1 MAVDKLDHGGVP
13 IVAAVLS
20 VALAGQSLWCVG
32 FSYWTGH
39 PYQKKASETVCTASG
54 QILNIFTVLLQLDFP
69 GAPAVAQQ
77 DGQHLGSPGMWLPCP
92 AQRSWLRSQLS
103 SWMQLRSDP
112 WPRISVCR
120 GTDKIII
127 IIIIIII
134 ITFPRSVI
142 IWSKGN

>member
-13 IVAAVLS
+13 IVAAMLS
-20 VALAGQSLWCVG
+20 VALAGQSLRCVG

-39 PYQKKASETVCTASG
+39 PYQKKVSETVCIASG

-112 WPRISVCR
+112 WPV
-120 GTDKIII
+120 GKPPPPKKLTL
-127 IIIIIII
+127 
-134 ITFPRSVI
+134 RSSNELLI
-142 IWSKGN
+142 EYTYIYHHI